1 MWIEFI
7 LLLFLII
14 YLFHRWATA
23 NNDFFL
29 KRGIPHKKPKIL
41 FGNMWN
47 LVLKRK
53 SLVDIIVDL
62 YNEHDGSVYG
72 IFDSRQPVLLIRDPD
87 IIKQITVKNFEHFI
101 NHRSIF
107 GDENDKNNL
116 FGSSL
121 IMMKDR
127 RWKDMRSTL
136 SPAFTGSK
144 MRQMFRLMSEVAV
157 GAVAYLKCQV
167 MEDPST
173 TLEVDVKNFVTR
185 YSNDVIASTAFG
197 LEINSF
203 VNNTNEFYLIGK
215 KVTTFTFLQNLRF
228 LLYTYLKELMKIL
241 NVGLFDK
248 KSTEYFMRLVIDAM
262 KYRKENNI
270 TRPDMIN
277 MLMEAR
283 GMISSDNPKSHNREW
298 SDVDIVAQ
306 CFLFFFAGFD
316 GSASLTCCMAHEI
329 MENAEVQEK
338 LLQEIREI
346 DSNLNGEPVTYE
358 IIQSMRYMDNVIS
371 ETLRK
376 WTPAA
381 LMDRVCNEDITYEL
395 KDGKKLEIKKGDVIW
410 IPTAGLHRDSAY
422 YENPEKFDPERFSE
436 ANSNN
441 INPFTYLPFGIG
453 PRNCI
458 ASRFALLET
467 KVLIYYLL
475 RDFQFAAAKKSCVP
489 LKLNQSGLQLLP
501 KNGFWLKF
509 VARNKNFK
517 DKNNH
522 YMHFTKFDVD
532 EDEVYGFFDS
542 RQPVLLIRDPD
553 IIKQI
558 TVKDFNHFI
567 NHRALFNDENDKNN
581 LFGSSLVS
589 MRDSR
594 WKDMRSTLSPAFTGS
609 KMRQM
614 FRLMNDVAVGAVT
627 YLKQQQGADPT
638 YAVEVDVTSFA
649 TRYSNDVIASTAFG
663 LEINSFVD
671 NDNEFYLMGK
681 RVTTPTFFGNLRFML
696 YIYFNGLMKFLKI
709 GPFDKRPTEYFMR
722 LVIDS
727 MKYRKE
733 NNITRPDM
741 INMLMEARGM
751 ISSDN
756 PKPHNREWSDVD
768 IVAQCF
774 VFFIAGFAAT
784 ASVTCF
790 MAHEIM
796 ENAEVQEKLLQEIR
810 ETDNNL
816 NGEPV
821 TYEVIQSMRYM
832 DNVISET
839 LRKWTPATI
848 MDRVCNQDVTYE
860 LKDGKKLEIKKGD
873 VIWIPTAGLHR
884 DSAYYENP
892 EKFDPERFNEA
903 NNKNINPFTYLPFGT
918 GPRICIASRFALLE
932 TKVLIYYLLRDFQ
945 FAAAKNSC
953 IPLKLAKSGFQV
965 VPENGFWLQFIARN

>member
-7 LLLFLII
+7 LLLLLII

-29 KRGIPHKKPKIL
+29 KRGIPYKKPKIL

-47 LVLKRK
+47 VILKRK
-53 SLVDIIVDL
+53 SIVDIIVDL
-62 YNEHDGSVYG
+62 YNEHDEPVYG

-101 NHRSIF
+101 NHRSMF

-121 IMMKDR
+121 VMMKDR

-144 MRQMFRLMSEVAV
+144 MRHMFRLMNEVAV
-157 GAVAYLKCQV
+157 RAVAYLKRQV
-167 MEDPST
+167 MEDPSH
-173 TLEVDVKNFVTR
+173 TLEIDVKNFVTR
-185 YSNDVIASTAFG
+185 YSNDIIASTAFG

-203 VNNTNEFYLIGK
+203 VNNTNEFYLMGK

-228 LLYTYLKELMKIL
+228 LLFTYLKELMKIL

-316 GSASLTCCMAHEI
+316 ANASLA
-329 MENAEVQEK
+329 
-338 LLQEIREI
+338 
-346 DSNLNGEPVTYE
+346 
-358 IIQSMRYMDNVIS
+358 
-371 ETLRK
+371 
-376 WTPAA
+376 
-381 LMDRVCNEDITYEL
+381 
-395 KDGKKLEIKKGDVIW
+395 
-410 IPTAGLHRDSAY
+410 
-422 YENPEKFDPERFSE
+422 
-436 ANSNN
+436 
-441 INPFTYLPFGIG
+441 
-453 PRNCI
+453 
-458 ASRFALLET
+458 
-467 KVLIYYLL
+467 
-475 RDFQFAAAKKSCVP
+475 
-489 LKLNQSGLQLLP
+489 
-501 KNGFWLKF
+501 
-509 VARNKNFK
+509 
-517 DKNNH
+517 
-522 YMHFTKFDVD
+522 
-532 EDEVYGFFDS
+532 VYGFFDS

-567 NHRALFNDENDKNN
+567 NHRALFNDENDQNN
-581 LFGSSLVS
+581 LFGSSLVT

-609 KMRQM
+609 KMRHM
-614 FRLMNDVAVGAVT
+614 FRLMNEVAIGAVA
-627 YLKQQQGADPT
+627 YLKQQQREDPT
-638 YAVEVDVTSFA
+638 HAVEVDVTNFA

-663 LEINSFVD
+663 LEVNSFVN

-681 RVTTPTFFGNLRFML
+681 KVTTPTFFGNLRFML
-696 YIYFNGLMKFLKI
+696 YIYLNGLMKFLRI
-709 GPFDKRPTEYFMR
+709 GPFDKKSTEYFMR
-722 LVIDS
+722 LVIDA

-774 VFFIAGFAAT
+774 VFFVAGFAAT

-848 MDRVCNQDVTYE
+848 MDRVCNEDITYE
-860 LKDGKKLEIKKGD
+860 LKNGEKLEIKKDD

-884 DSAYYENP
+884 DAAYYESP

-903 NNKNINPFTYLPFGT
+903 NNNNINPFTYLPFGT

-932 TKVLIYYLLRDFQ
+932 TKVLIYYLLRDFE
-945 FAAAKNSC
+945 FAAAKKSC
-953 IPLKLAKSGFQV
+953 IPLKLAKSAFQV
-965 VPENGFWLQFIARN
+965 VPENGFWIKFIPRN